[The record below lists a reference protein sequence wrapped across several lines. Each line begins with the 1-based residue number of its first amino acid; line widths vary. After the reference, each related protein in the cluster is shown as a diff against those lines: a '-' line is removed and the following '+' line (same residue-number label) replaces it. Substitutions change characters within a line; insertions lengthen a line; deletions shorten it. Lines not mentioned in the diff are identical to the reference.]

1 MDIHLME
8 YTIPPSESHFG
19 LLSGS
24 SGALAF
30 PFRSSSSLLGRRFF
44 PDSIAPRIRENGNGS
59 ASDEPTIDPR
69 GLEIGRAP
77 ALLG

>member
-1 MDIHLME
+1 MYMYSSLGCGGVW
-8 YTIPPSESHFG
+8 SHFG

-24 SGALAF
+24 SGALAY
-30 PFRSSSSLLGRRFF
+30 PFRSSSSLLERRFF
-44 PDSIAPRIRENGNGS
+44 PDSIAPRIRESRNGR

-69 GLEIGRAP
+69 GPEISRAP